1 MTLWMANMLY
11 ALAAVLLLYGVL
23 FLVIH
28 LPLFP
33 LRQVDIKGDLH
44 HVNREQVQFIVQR
57 ELKGNFFTFNINGV
71 RAAFEKLPWVRSASV
86 RRRWPDRLEVTLEE
100 HRVLARWG
108 GTALVNMQGEVFQA
122 ASDAVLP
129 EFIGPPDSAREITDH
144 YLTFSRM
151 LVPLNL
157 VPTRVVL
164 SPRRALQLRLNNG
177 LVLELGREQ
186 VEQRLAKFVRVYDQT
201 ILRLPQPPSYV
212 DLRYPNGFAVR
223 LPAGTTLPAA
233 GQRAASEG
241 GLMPARGMDAPK
253 GVGKKIGWQ
262 AAYRAAAV

>member
-11 ALAAVLLLYGVL
+11 ALAAVMLLYGVL

-33 LRQVDIKGDLH
+33 LRQVDVKGELH

-57 ELKGNFFTFNINGV
+57 ELKGNFFTMNINQV
-71 RAAFEKLPWVRSASV
+71 RTAFEKLPWVRSVNV

-100 HRVLARWG
+100 HTVLARWG
-108 GTALVNMQGEVFQA
+108 STALVNTQGEIFQA

-129 EFIGPPDSAREITDH
+129 VFIGPGDSAKEITEH
-144 YLTFSRM
+144 YQAFSRM
-151 LVPLNL
+151 LAPLKL
-157 VPTRVVL
+157 ALTQVAL
-164 SPRRALQLRLNNG
+164 STRRALQLRLNNG

-186 VEQRLAKFVRVYDQT
+186 VSQRLARFTGVYDET
-201 ILRLPQPPSYV
+201 VVRLPQPVNYV

-223 LPAGTTLPAA
+223 MPAAVNAAAAGHGHQPAA
-233 GQRAASEG
+233 GRA
-241 GLMPARGMDAPK
+241 PAMETGAPK
-253 GVGKKIGWQ
+253 GIRKKIGWQ
-262 AAYRAAAV
+262 AVYPAAAV